1 MTEIAPEL
9 RENLRQ
15 PRLLPLPENLQPDGE
30 WDETNRSLVDEL
42 LALGRSLQE
51 RQIQPIVLYPA
62 TSDTYP
68 SAKYLIAAGH
78 RRWTAAVLID
88 LPTMDSIVIDP
99 PTPEELI
106 DIQYSENEDCADF
119 SDMER
124 AWALAQMKQVLQD
137 APWEVLSSASG

>member
-1 MTEIAPEL
+1 M
-9 RENLRQ
+9 
-15 PRLLPLPENLQPDGE
+15 
-30 WDETNRSLVDEL
+30 
-42 LALGRSLQE
+42 
-51 RQIQPIVLYPA
+51 
-62 TSDTYP
+62 
-68 SAKYLIAAGH
+68 
-78 RRWTAAVLID
+78 LID